1 LAACSKEP
9 YVKAALWK
17 RNGITPVT
25 SSFETGRR
33 CSTNRHKCRLI
44 MACFE
49 DITIAARSELPD
61 PLLRSG
67 FSVLS
72 NDFLKAK
79 RLYAKRFSYVYS
91 MFNLIKSL
99 FLGKANPEP
108 ANWKTENSIYNHLVS
123 RITAEGK
130 LDDTASELP
139 DEQPF
144 DDEGNNIKFAP
155 GLFDA
160 ISGGED
166 TAEADAKIK
175 ELMRLLK
182 DVAYSDNPVSQAE
195 LYHKIVSSDAVISFI
210 DTLLEKAMASKL
222 PVKPYLLS
230 FAEDLAFHTTHR
242 NSVKIGLALL
252 GMCRNEKEIERI
264 KILALHDEFTIFA
277 VVALFNLSD
286 RLPKD
291 LLELAKKVDGWG
303 RIQIIWRLADLDLSG
318 DMKEWLLLE
327 GYKNNIMY
335 EYLAYTCAVKG
346 DLHLKIQVDTISS
359 DLYDAAGE
367 IIDALI
373 AGGPAEDISNY
384 VYAALTV
391 ENFIRHS
398 QQHAVNLS
406 HFLTLTRIKDFLNDL
421 QQDLSPD
428 QLKNGWTQDEISNC
442 LIDLVAVING
452 KDWAMLTQGAL
463 QSTDNVTYW
472 NGKQAALSL
481 GIDLWP
487 IVWSRLKHNPADSSN
502 WYDVAQEAEA
512 EHADQLIQL
521 AIELIPLKELAT
533 GPKDSLGLGPKYIK
547 YQSLDYVIPFLENY
561 PGKGEEIM
569 LTALNSPVTRNRN
582 LAIKVLAKWDRSTWT
597 AKIIDQ
603 LKLLRNI
610 EPNES
615 TRTNVHRLLN
625 GQELDFQ

>member
-1 LAACSKEP
+1 MFIP
-9 YVKAALWK
+9 
-17 RNGITPVT
+17 
-25 SSFETGRR
+25 
-33 CSTNRHKCRLI
+33 
-44 MACFE
+44 
-49 DITIAARSELPD
+49 
-61 PLLRSG
+61 
-67 FSVLS
+67 
-72 NDFLKAK
+72 
-79 RLYAKRFSYVYS
+79 
-91 MFNLIKSL
+91 MFNLFRNFFSSKS
-99 FLGKANPEP
+99 NPKP
-108 ANWKTENSIYNHLVS
+108 ISWKTGSSIYHYLLS
-123 RITAEGK
+123 RVTTEGK
-130 LDDTASELP
+130 LDESASDLP
-139 DEQPF
+139 DEKPS
-144 DDEGNNIKFAP
+144 DEEGNNIRFAP

-160 ISGGED
+160 ISGGGD
-166 TAEADAKIK
+166 TAEADAKIIALIK
-175 ELMRLLK
+175 LLK
-182 DVAYSDNPVSQAE
+182 DIAHTGNPVSQAE
-195 LYHKIVSSDAVISFI
+195 FYRRVVSSDAVISFI
-210 DTLLEKAMASKL
+210 DTLLEKAMDSKL
-222 PVKPYLLS
+222 PVKPYLLA
-230 FAEDLAFHTTHR
+230 FADDLAFQTAHR

-252 GMCRNEKEIERI
+252 GMCGSKEEIEQI

-286 RLPKD
+286 RLPED

-303 RIQIIWRLADLDLSG
+303 RIQIIWRWADLDLSE

-346 DLHLKIQVDTISS
+346 DLHLKIQADTISS
-359 DLYDAAGE
+359 ALYDAAGE

-384 VYAALTV
+384 VYAALTI
-391 ENFIRHS
+391 ESFIRHS
-398 QQHAVNLS
+398 QQHAVSLS
-406 HFLTLTRIKDFLNDL
+406 YYLTLTRIKDFLDEI
-421 QQDLSPD
+421 QQDLSPEH
-428 QLKNGWTQDEISNC
+428 LKNGWTHDEISNC
-442 LIDLVAVING
+442 LIDLIAVING
-452 KDWAMLTQGAL
+452 RDWISLTQEAL
-463 QSTDNVTYW
+463 ESINNVTYW
-472 NGKQAALSL
+472 NGKQAARSL

-487 IVWSRLKHNPADSSN
+487 TVWSRLKRNPADSSN
-502 WYDVAQEAEA
+502 WYDAAQEAGA

-521 AIELIPLKELAT
+521 AIETIPLKELAT

-561 PGKGEEIM
+561 PGKGEEIL

-615 TRTNVHRLLN
+615 TRTNVHQLLS